1 MDSIFVSVKRV
12 LERECREL
20 NKASNLDEFVAA
32 AADDVDAVI
41 ADVDGVDGVGHWTV
55 QLADQ
60 RPVVRLPEPD
70 LTVGAGRHDL
80 VLEWVITDVLEQSV
94 DTQHVTT
101 RPLAAINTS
110 THNTTIIAVVRYRH
124 NA

>member
-41 ADVDGVDGVGHWTV
+41 ADVDGVDGVGH
-55 QLADQ
+55 
-60 RPVVRLPEPD
+60 
-70 LTVGAGRHDL
+70 
-80 VLEWVITDVLEQSV
+80 
-94 DTQHVTT
+94 
-101 RPLAAINTS
+101 
-110 THNTTIIAVVRYRH
+110 
-124 NA
+124 